1 MRGAEVPPM
10 LTNSLGWTQ
19 ASETYDVDADGK
31 LIVTILFNQS
41 VSGSAAASLNC
52 IGSVRHG
59 IPRFERYALV
69 PADAGVAATLR
80 DRGMPLRGKR
90 LAALAGMR
98 HDVLRP
104 LAALIGAQQLAR
116 VAV

>member
-1 MRGAEVPPM
+1 MK
-10 LTNSLGWTQ
+10 TNALGWTQ
-19 ASETYDVDADGK
+19 AGETYGVDADGK
-31 LIVTILFNQS
+31 LVVTILFKQS
-41 VSGSAAASLNC
+41 GNGHAAASLNC
-52 IGSVRHG
+52 IGSVRRG
-59 IPRFERYALV
+59 VPRFERYALV

-104 LAALIGAQQLAR
+104 LAALIGAQQMAR